1 MKDTL
6 KKFSLILFITV
17 TTLATAFA
25 GQSEEVEM
33 ADALRRD
40 GKIYTV
46 VIGLVVVLTGLI
58 VFLISVDR
66 KVNRLGK

>member
-1 MKDTL
+1 MKDAL

-17 TTLATAFA
+17 TTLATAVA
-25 GQSEEVEM
+25 GQSQDVEM

-46 VIGLVVVLTGLI
+46 VIGLVAVLTGLI
-58 VFLISVDR
+58 VFLIRVDR